1 MDGRPPQIAPSAQSG
16 ESTWQRSV
24 RNTPRLLRIYSIHL
38 LAAMLGI
45 ALAFM

>member
-1 MDGRPPQIAPSAQSG
+1 MDGRSPHLATSPQSVESA
-16 ESTWQRSV
+16 WQRSV
-24 RNTPRLLRIYSIHL
+24 RNAPRLLRIYSIHL